1 MNIKWIIILVIDIDK
16 ANKMKRSSGV
26 NVIVWVF

>member
-1 MNIKWIIILVIDIDK
+1 MNIKWIVILVIDIDK

-26 NVIVWVF
+26 SVIVWVF